1 MAPMLNAIYI
11 SPEGLL
17 VVPPRLAACPTLCC
31 FAVNKPALLS
41 AATFGCLIATVI
53 CTALAAR
60 LLHRRDLIRG
70 LRPGSVLCARLWLGS
85 GLAFIAQ
92 REPAAGLLSQPCSL
106 QPLSGA

>member
-1 MAPMLNAIYI
+1 MAPMLNATCI

-17 VVPPRLAACPTLCC
+17 VVPPRLAASPTLCC

-60 LLHRRDLIRG
+60 LLHGRDLISERG
-70 LRPGSVLCARLWLGS
+70 LRPGSAVRVPVARFRPCLL
-85 GLAFIAQ
+85 
-92 REPAAGLLSQPCSL
+92 RAA
-106 QPLSGA
+106 